1 MACCSLAH
9 SAFWSRFLS
18 TGTPTQMTQTLTRR
32 HVSSAK
38 KTLDLEIGALKEL
51 KQALLESDL
60 GTAFEEAVNV
70 CATAKGRIVITGI
83 GKSGHIAR
91 KITATL
97 VSTGTSALYIHPSEA
112 SHGDLG
118 SIGRD
123 DVVFAISWS
132 GSTAELGD
140 IVNFCTA
147 NKQTLIVATAHPE
160 NWIGKAATIC
170 LALPEVPEACPN
182 ELAPTSSTTMQMV
195 LGDALAVALIEA
207 RGFSS
212 HNFRAF
218 HPGGRLGARLT
229 TLEQLMATGEALP
242 KVNLDATLRSATI
255 EMSRKRFGCTAIVD
269 EDGKLVGAFTD
280 GDLRRS
286 IAVNDLDD
294 TIANHMSQ
302 CPVTASRSTLS
313 VDALALMNENA
324 VSVLFITDDS
334 RLVGIVHMHDLVRL
348 GIA

>member
-1 MACCSLAH
+1 
-9 SAFWSRFLS
+9 
-18 TGTPTQMTQTLTRR
+18 MTQTLTTR
-32 HVSSAK
+32 HVASAK
-38 KTLDLEIGALKEL
+38 KTLDLEIDGLKEL
-51 KQALLESDL
+51 KEALTSTDL
-60 GTAFEEAVNV
+60 GDAFEEAVNV
-70 CATAKGRIVITGI
+70 CALGKGRVVVTGM

-91 KITATL
+91 KIAATL

-118 SIGRD
+118 SIGPD
-123 DVVFAISWS
+123 DVVFAVTWS

-140 IVNFCTA
+140 IVSFCQA

-160 NWIGKAATIC
+160 NWIGRAADIC

-229 TLEQLMATGEALP
+229 TLDKLMATGEALP
-242 KVNLDATLRSATI
+242 KVGLDATLRSATI

-269 EDGKLVGAFTD
+269 ENDRLVGAFTD
-280 GDLRRS
+280 GDLRRT
-286 IAVNDLDD
+286 IAVHDLDD
-294 TIANHMSQ
+294 TIADHMSLR
-302 CPVTASRSTLS
+302 PVTATRSTLS

-324 VSVLFITDDS
+324 VSVLFVTDEHK
-334 RLVGIVHMHDLVRL
+334 LVGIVHMHDLVRL

>member
-1 MACCSLAH
+1 MS
-9 SAFWSRFLS
+9 
-18 TGTPTQMTQTLTRR
+18 QTLIQR

-51 KQALLESDL
+51 KSALTETDL
-60 GTAFEEAVNV
+60 GNAFEKAVDV
-70 CATAKGRIVITGI
+70 CATATGRIVITGI

-118 SIGRD
+118 SIARD

-140 IVNFCTA
+140 IVNFCSA
-147 NKQTLIVATAHPE
+147 NNQTLIVATAYPD
-160 NWIGKAATIC
+160 NWIGKAADIC
-170 LALPEVPEACPN
+170 LALPLVPEACPN
-182 ELAPTSSTTMQMV
+182 ALAPTSSTTIQMV
-195 LGDALAVALIEA
+195 LGDALAIALIEA

-242 KVNLDATLRSATI
+242 KVSLDATLRSATI
-255 EMSRKRFGCTAIVD
+255 EMSRKRFGCTAVVD
-269 EDGKLVGAFTD
+269 NDDNLAGAFTD
-280 GDLRRS
+280 GDLRRC
-286 IAVNDLDD
+286 IAIYDLDD
-294 TIANHMSQ
+294 TIQNHMSQ
-302 CPVTASRSTLS
+302 SPVTADRSTLS
-313 VDALALMNENA
+313 VDALALMNDNS
-324 VSVLFITDDS
+324 VSVLFVTEGGK
-334 RLVGIVHMHDLVRL
+334 LVGIVHMHDLVRL

>member
-1 MACCSLAH
+1 MTKTLP
-9 SAFWSRFLS
+9 SRHL
-18 TGTPTQMTQTLTRR
+18 
-32 HVSSAK
+32 SSAE
-38 KTLDLEIGALKEL
+38 KTLDIEIKGLAEL
-51 KQALLESDL
+51 KQALLTSDL
-60 GTAFEEAVNV
+60 GTAFDQAVEV
-70 CATAKGRIVITGI
+70 FAKAKGRIAVTGI

-97 VSTGTSALYIHPSEA
+97 VSTGTAAFYIHPSEA

-118 SIGRD
+118 SIGPD
-123 DVVFAISWS
+123 DVVFAFTWS
-132 GSTAELGD
+132 GSTSELSD
-140 IVNFCTA
+140 IVSFCSA
-147 NKQTLIVATAHPE
+147 NDQKLVVATAHPD
-160 NWIGKAATIC
+160 NWIGKAADIC
-170 LALPEVPEACPN
+170 LALPMVPEACPN

-207 RGFSS
+207 RGFSP

-229 TLEQLMATGEALP
+229 TLEKLMATGEALP
-242 KVNLDATLRSATI
+242 KVERSANLRSATI

-269 EDGKLVGAFTD
+269 ANDKLIGAFTD

-286 IAVNDLDD
+286 MTVNGLDES
-294 TIANHMSQ
+294 IERHMSP
-302 CPVTASRSTLS
+302 CPVTADAKTLS

-324 VSVLFITDDS
+324 VSVLFITDEEN

>member
-1 MACCSLAH
+1 
-9 SAFWSRFLS
+9 
-18 TGTPTQMTQTLTRR
+18 MTEAIIRR
-32 HVSSAK
+32 HVDSAQ
-38 KTLDLEIGALKEL
+38 KTLDIEIGGLKEL
-51 KQALLESDL
+51 KNALLSSNL
-60 GTAFEEAVNV
+60 GSAFEEAVDTF
-70 CATAKGRIVITGI
+70 AKIKGRIAVTGI

-97 VSTGTSALYIHPSEA
+97 VSTGTAAQYIHPSEA

-123 DVVFAISWS
+123 DVVLAFTWS
-132 GSTAELGD
+132 GSTAELSD

-147 NKQTLIVATAHPE
+147 NRQTLIVATAHPE
-160 NWIGKAATIC
+160 NWIGKAADIC
-170 LALPEVPEACPN
+170 LALPKVPEACPN

-207 RGFSS
+207 RGFSPT
-212 HNFRAF
+212 NFRAF

-229 TLEQLMATGEALP
+229 TLNDLMATGDALP
-242 KVNLDATLRSATI
+242 KVNREASLRSATI
-255 EMSRKRFGCTAIVD
+255 EMSRKRFGCTAVVD
-269 EDGKLVGAFTD
+269 RDDKLVGAFTD

-286 IAVNDLDD
+286 ITVHDLDES
-294 TIANHMSQ
+294 IADHMSPR
-302 CPVTASRSTLS
+302 PVTATRSTLS

-324 VSVLFITDDS
+324 VSVLFVTDNEK
-334 RLVGIVHMHDLVRL
+334 LVGIVHMHDLVRI

>member
-1 MACCSLAH
+1 MTDTLSL
-9 SAFWSRFLS
+9 
-18 TGTPTQMTQTLTRR
+18 R
-32 HVSSAK
+32 HVASAE
-38 KTLDLEIGALKEL
+38 KTLDIEIDGLKALKDALKNSEL
-51 KQALLESDL
+51 
-60 GTAFEEAVNV
+60 GPAFEEAVETI
-70 CATAKGRIVITGI
+70 AKSKGRLAVTGI

-97 VSTGTSALYIHPSEA
+97 VSTGTAAHYIHPSEA

-118 SIGRD
+118 SISRD
-123 DVVFAISWS
+123 DVVLAFTWS
-132 GSTAELGD
+132 GATKELGD

-147 NKQTLIVATAHPE
+147 NQQTLIVATAHPE
-160 NWIGKAATIC
+160 NWIGQAASLC
-170 LALPEVPEACPN
+170 LKLPKVPEACPN

-207 RGFSS
+207 RGFTP

-229 TLEQLMATGEALP
+229 TLRELMATGDALP
-242 KVNLDATLRSATI
+242 KVDQNATLRSATI

-269 EDGKLVGAFTD
+269 DDGRLVGAFTD
-280 GDLRRS
+280 GDLRRTIS
-286 IAVNDLDD
+286 VHDLDEKIVD
-294 TIANHMSQ
+294 HMSPR
-302 CPVTASRSTLS
+302 PVTASRSTLS

-324 VSVLFITDDS
+324 VSVLFITDDDK
-334 RLVGIVHMHDLVRL
+334 LVGIVHMHDLVRL